1 MVVFLSL
8 HECNLGQK
16 LLAFAKGLI
25 LLASF
30 YIISVI
36 TEYTKESGDALS
48 YTLEPFPLSD
58 QSYSETVFFLS
69 KEGTNPIQDF
79 YKQNKDAEAT
89 RKIAIA
95 VRSVSERGFNASV
108 QTRLLRKLRGINKR
122 NDLYEIRAYG
132 CTARAFSFL
141 VESETI
147 LVVAFIEK
155 VHSGQADNETR
166 RAAKKLDSLRLALE
180 KELER
185 RRNDERIQ

>member
-8 HECNLGQK
+8 RECNFGGK
-16 LLAFAKGLI
+16 LFAFAKGLI
-25 LLASF
+25 LLAFF
-30 YIISVI
+30 YTISVI
-36 TEYTKESGDALS
+36 TEYTKESDDALN

-58 QSYSETVFFLS
+58 QSYSGTVFFLS

-79 YKQNKDAEAT
+79 YKQSKDAEAA
-89 RKIAIA
+89 RKITIAI
-95 VRSVSERGFNASV
+95 RSVSERGFNASM

-122 NDLYEIRAYG
+122 NDLYEIRAHG
-132 CTARAFSFL
+132 CTARVFSFL

-166 RAAKKLDSLRLALE
+166 RAAKKLDSLRLTLE

-185 RRNDERIQ
+185 RRNDG